1 MSGFVY
7 FLLSLDI
14 VAGIINL
21 FSQHTACEPIRACY
35 GKVSRVPNGRE
46 DCAVRENVREGW
58 SANHRLSWTDTRTA
72 GTKLSLLYTLYYLSL
87 AGRSYVPTF
96 CRALQTGPRSA
107 PSNEQFRFPS
117 SRTVTSSIS
126 PTSLAAFKK
135 QVQMVSCLPKASC
148 TTQHYFRESSGRC
161 CFPLIRRRRIVQAQN
176 TSQLQMQISSPDNHG
191 MQTSLWSIFA
201 SSPS

>member
-1 MSGFVY
+1 MQY
-7 FLLSLDI
+7 AKMLER
-14 VAGIINL
+14 AGAQII
-21 FSQHTACEPIRACY
+21 ACHGRIREQRGQNSVCYILPITFHWA
-35 GKVSRVPNGRE
+35 KT
-46 DCAVRENVREGW
+46 
-58 SANHRLSWTDTRTA
+58 H
-72 GTKLSLLYTLYYLSL
+72 
-87 AGRSYVPTF
+87 SYVPTF

-107 PSNEQFRFPS
+107 PSNEPSQFPS

-135 QVQMVSCLPKASC
+135 QVQMASCLPKASC

-161 CFPLIRRRRIVQAQN
+161 CFPLIRRHRIVQAQN
-176 TSQLQMQISSPDNHG
+176 TSLLQMQISLPDNHG